1 MTRDLISQFLV
12 YATSEDLLDNFNK
25 ATETLDLRKLLQV
38 CRLFFIS
45 LCSLFEG
52 GGFEKLV
59 GVDLS
64 FGLCYVL
71 RCIEIHLLL

>member
-38 CRLFFIS
+38 SRLFFIS

-52 GGFEKLV
+52 GGG
-59 GVDLS
+59 GV
-64 FGLCYVL
+64 
-71 RCIEIHLLL
+71 